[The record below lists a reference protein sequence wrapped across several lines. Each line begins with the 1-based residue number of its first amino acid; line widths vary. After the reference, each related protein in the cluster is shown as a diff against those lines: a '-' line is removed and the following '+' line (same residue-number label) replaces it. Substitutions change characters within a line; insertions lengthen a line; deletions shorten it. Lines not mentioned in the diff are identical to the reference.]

1 MSINWE
7 TKLYC
12 LIGHPISKSLS
23 PIIHNSF
30 YRLNKKNS
38 IYLTF
43 DIEEEKLNDIIHGFI
58 AMNVQGF
65 NVTIPHKIK
74 IMDYLDEISKEAK
87 LIGAVNTVKNINGRL
102 IGYNTDGLGFLK
114 SLKDKKIDIRNK
126 NILILGAGGAANAIS
141 TSLALSGVNT
151 IYINNRNID
160 KGKELARKIKLQF
173 SNINVDY
180 GDLTLSNVIKE
191 EVHMIVNC
199 TSVGMYPYADET
211 PIVLNGFSK
220 DLIVY
225 DIIYKP
231 EKTKLLKLSRNKGY
245 TTIGGLPMLINQ
257 GLYSQKIWL
266 DEEIK
271 NIYNNY
277 DKIKRILDIYVE

>member
-114 SLKDKKIDIRNK
+114 SLKDKKIDIKNK

-180 GDLTLSNVIKE
+180 GDLTLSNVFKE

-231 EKTKLLKLSRNKGY
+231 EKTKLLKLSRNEGY

-271 NIYNNY
+271 NIYNYY

>member
-87 LIGAVNTVKNINGRL
+87 LIGAVNTVKNKNGRL

-173 SNINVDY
+173 SNIKVDY
-180 GDLTLSNVIKE
+180 GDLTLSNVFKE